1 MCAIDERSNR
11 RQHRDQAPQEP
22 NTAQQARAEISL
34 QEVAHQR
41 RPSGERTSV
50 ARRNQHPFGRVDLR
64 IYAKPLPRRL
74 ACGTPHFSLQ
84 LGGIINAL
92 QRAHIQAVAAG
103 LRGSLITWLAG
114 GFGAFLAS
122 ALQNPRSQRL
132 QIVAAAFRTSIG
144 QVFFTKNNIL
154 ITVALI
160 PPQYGGGDSPAV
172 ASAIANRL

>member
-1 MCAIDERSNR
+1 MHS
-11 RQHRDQAPQEP
+11 
-22 NTAQQARAEISL
+22 S
-34 QEVAHQR
+34 AHTLR
-41 RPSGERTSV
+41 LWLLGSG
-50 ARRNQHPFGRVDLR
+50 
-64 IYAKPLPRRL
+64 
-74 ACGTPHFSLQ
+74 
-84 LGGIINAL
+84 
-92 QRAHIQAVAAG
+92 
-103 LRGSLITWLAG
+103 GSLITWLAG